1 MYSVSI
7 YYDWQM
13 EQKGQQ
19 MNLIASLI
27 CFIDINIIKIVG
39 KFILFSPQD
48 KLVGCLQNTGKKL
61 FFKTSEK

>member
-1 MYSVSI
+1 
-7 YYDWQM
+7 M

-39 KFILFSPQD
+39 KFILFSPRD

>member
-1 MYSVSI
+1 
-7 YYDWQM
+7 
-13 EQKGQQ
+13 

-39 KFILFSPQD
+39 KFILFSPQG

-61 FFKTSEK
+61 LFLRLLRNKSRGTPEWMLRTWVL